1 MRYITSI
8 LFNWFLN
15 MHLIVIS
22 GPSGSGKTTLSE
34 RILKKTKEGIILNT
48 DNYYRAGIVSKILSM
63 TLSSY
68 FDRKISF
75 NLGLFKKDLEFIVNN
90 GFSDFYY
97 KYNFKSKSIK
107 TVYKKSKNI
116 RFVIIEGIFGEE
128 ILKTLSIENC
138 LLIKLKANKQTCL
151 NRVIKRDFL
160 ERGKSKDLAK
170 RDFIKAWE
178 LFHENKKIS
187 DSRNN
192 FKTIIIK
199 KKSEIYPL
207 LKEIINLVN

>member
-1 MRYITSI
+1 
-8 LFNWFLN
+8 

-34 RILKKTKEGIILNT
+34 RILKRIKNGIILNT
-48 DNYYRAGIVSKILSM
+48 DNYYRSGILSQI
-63 TLSSY
+63 LSRILTSY

-75 NLGLFKKDLEFIVNN
+75 NFGLFKRDLEFIVKN

-107 TVYKKSKNI
+107 KVYQNTKNI
-116 RFVIIEGIFGEE
+116 KFLIIEGIFGQE
-128 ILKTLSIENC
+128 ILKTISKENC

-160 ERGKSKDLAK
+160 ERGKSKDIAK

-178 LFHENKKIS
+178 LFLKNIKKNNSRSYCKTIVIRNKSDLNLLLKKIT
-187 DSRNN
+187 N
-192 FKTIIIK
+192 IL
-199 KKSEIYPL
+199 E
-207 LKEIINLVN
+207 

>member
-1 MRYITSI
+1 MK
-8 LFNWFLN
+8 
-15 MHLIVIS
+15 LIVIS
-22 GPSGSGKTTLSE
+22 GPSGSGKTTLSK
-34 RILKKTKEGIILNT
+34 RILKKIKNGKILNT
-48 DNYYRAGIVSKILSM
+48 DNYYRTGILSQILSR
-63 TLSSY
+63 TLTSY

-75 NLGLFKKDLEFIVNN
+75 NFELFKRDLEFIVKN

-107 TVYKKSKNI
+107 KVYQNTKNI
-116 RFVIIEGIFGEE
+116 RFLIIEGIFGQE
-128 ILKTLSIENC
+128 ILKTLSKENC

-178 LFHENKKIS
+178 LFHVNKNKCNS
-187 DSRNN
+187 SNYFN
-192 FKTIIIK
+192 TIVIK
-199 KKSEIYPL
+199 KKSDIDLL
-207 LKEIINLVN
+207 LKTIINIVN

>member
-1 MRYITSI
+1 MQ
-8 LFNWFLN
+8 
-15 MHLIVIS
+15 LIVIS
-22 GPSGSGKTTLSE
+22 GPSGSGKTTLSK
-34 RILKKTKEGIILNT
+34 RILKKIKNGIILNT
-48 DNYYRAGIVSKILSM
+48 DNYYRTGILSQILSR
-63 TLSSY
+63 TLTSY

-75 NLGLFKKDLEFIVNN
+75 NFGLFKRDIEFIVKN

-107 TVYKKSKNI
+107 KVYQNTKNI
-116 RFVIIEGIFGEE
+116 KFLIIEGIFGHE
-128 ILKTLSIENC
+128 ILKTLSKENC

-178 LFHENKKIS
+178 LFHENKKKCN
-187 DSRNN
+187 SRNYFN
-192 FKTIIIK
+192 TIVIR
-199 KKSEIYPL
+199 KKSDIDLL
-207 LKEIINLVN
+207 LKKIINIVN